1 MIEQTV
7 RAVVTIEQVFLHT
20 HMLRI
25 FSMQPMDQKDL
36 FWSELKMKIH
46 VCSGL
51 RIWRSEHMT
60 ISERRK
66 INVNIKT
73 LAWSVI

>member
-51 RIWRSEHMT
+51 RI
-60 ISERRK
+60 
-66 INVNIKT
+66 
-73 LAWSVI
+73 